1 MRGPFFPAGSPSLK
15 LTNSSLIRFLDSAC
29 DGGGRERERNRERKR
44 KRAQNCSS
52 ILVFVCVL

>member
-29 DGGGRERERNRERKR
+29 DGGGRERERETERERER
-44 KRAQNCSS
+44 EHRIAQASLC
-52 ILVFVCVL
+52 LCVS